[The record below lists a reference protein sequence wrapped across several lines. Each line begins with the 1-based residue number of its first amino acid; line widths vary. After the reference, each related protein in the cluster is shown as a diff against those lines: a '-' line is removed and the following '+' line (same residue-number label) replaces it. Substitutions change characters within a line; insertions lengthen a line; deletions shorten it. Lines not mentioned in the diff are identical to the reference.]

1 MIRGPLATYTPGG
14 RISLVRR
21 LWTGRRSETGVL
33 EMTKEHGADRV
44 ATRRL
49 KRRHIVAQAALALL
63 FVLSA
68 YCSLVPSG
76 RATLRALALL
86 PALVGAG
93 ASLPLE
99 LAGEPWRHTR
109 ETVES
114 RGGTV
119 SLDVYAPIA
128 GAPPIPGARG
138 GILIIP
144 GVGDERAEPQLLNLD
159 EALASAGLVAMNMTT
174 PTLLAY
180 DLTPVDGDAVVAA
193 YQALA
198 RWPGVVPER
207 VGILGFSAGGALA
220 TIAATDPR
228 IRDHVAFIT
237 LFGGYF
243 DATTLLRDFGRRA
256 QEVDGSLQAWQPQD
270 VPVQVLAHV
279 IADTL
284 PSAEGQQLSNAF
296 LSPITPLPDSQVAQ
310 LSPPA
315 QAAYHL
321 LEGDQSTQVA
331 ANLAAL
337 SPQMRALLTQL
348 SPKTYL
354 SGIRTPIYLLHD
366 REDQYVP
373 FTQSREFDAAL
384 TRAGHNHEYAEFGI
398 FQHVEVRTGLG
409 LGALGD
415 DLTLFRLLTELLQ
428 PGS

>member
-1 MIRGPLATYTPGG
+1 MGQEQPAQVAAATAEPPATFARPIRP
-14 RISLVRR
+14 
-21 LWTGRRSETGVL
+21 
-33 EMTKEHGADRV
+33 
-44 ATRRL
+44 RL
-49 KRRHIVAQAALALL
+49 KRRNIVARVALGALL
-63 FVLSA
+63 LVGI
-68 YCSLVPSG
+68 YCSLFSSG
-76 RATLRALALL
+76 RATVRALALL
-86 PALVGAG
+86 PALVGADT
-93 ASLPLE
+93 SPPLQ
-99 LAGEPWRHTR
+99 LAGELVRHTQ

-119 SLDVYAPIA
+119 NLDVYAPTSS
-128 GAPPIPGARG
+128 APPIPGARG

-144 GVGDERAEPQLLNLD
+144 GVGDERGEPQLINLD
-159 EALASAGLVAMNMTT
+159 EALASAGLVVMDMTT

-180 DLTPVDGDAVVAA
+180 DLAPVDGDAVAAA
-193 YQALA
+193 YLALA
-198 RWPGVVPER
+198 RWPGVTPER

-220 TIAATDPR
+220 AIAATDPR
-228 IRDHVAFIT
+228 IRDSLAFIT

-256 QEVDGSLQAWQPQD
+256 LEVNGALQQWQPQD
-270 VPVQVLAHV
+270 VPVQVLSHV

-284 PSAEGQQLSNAF
+284 PSFEGQILSNAF
-296 LSPITPLPDSQVAQ
+296 LSPIMPLADDQLAQ
-310 LSPPA
+310 LSAPA

-321 LEGDQSTQVA
+321 LEGDQPGQVD

-337 SPQMRALLTQL
+337 SPQMQQLLMQL

-354 SGIRTPIYLLHD
+354 AGIRTPIYLLHD

-384 TRAGHNHEYAEFGI
+384 TRAGHSHEYAEFGI
-398 FQHVEVRTGLG
+398 FQHVEVRSGLG

-415 DLTLFRLLTELLQ
+415 DLTLFRLLTQLLL